1 MAEIFM
7 RICAERN
14 WRNMKKLFALL
25 LTLALVL
32 ALAACGA
39 GGGTDAPAPADGDAP
54 VSDGADTAAP
64 DTTDTAPLRVAM
76 ECGYAPYNWTQE
88 DDSNGAVPIADSS
101 DYAYGY
107 DVMMAKLV
115 AESMG
120 RDLEI
125 VKLDW
130 DSLIPALQA
139 GTVDAVIAGQS
150 ITSERLE
157 VVDFSEP
164 YYYASIVTLTLK
176 DSEYADAQGLSDL
189 AGATCTSQLGT
200 IWYDN
205 CIPQIE
211 NANVLA
217 AQETAPA
224 MLVALESGAVDLV
237 VTDMP
242 TAMAATSVYSDMVL
256 LDFTGSD
263 DNFVVSDEDI
273 NLGVSVQKGNTEL
286 LDAVNAV
293 LSTLTVDDFEQ
304 MMQEAIAV
312 QPLSE

>member
-1 MAEIFM
+1 ML
-7 RICAERN
+7 
-14 WRNMKKLFALL
+14 KKLFALM
-25 LTLALVL
+25 LALVL
-32 ALAACGA
+32 VLALTACGA
-39 GGGTDAPAPADGDAP
+39 GGGTDAPPADGDAP

-150 ITSERLE
+150 ITSDRLE

-176 DSEYADAQGLSDL
+176 DSEYASAQGLSDL

-293 LSTLTVDDFEQ
+293 LSTMTVDDFEK